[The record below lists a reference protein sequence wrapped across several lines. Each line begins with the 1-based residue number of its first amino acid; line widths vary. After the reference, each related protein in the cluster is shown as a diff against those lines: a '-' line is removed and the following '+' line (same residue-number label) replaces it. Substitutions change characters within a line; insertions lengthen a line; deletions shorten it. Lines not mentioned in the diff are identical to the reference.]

1 MEAVGGVPEA
11 AGGSGRRCSDIEFKN
26 MVTVN
31 VIGNDGKTALFTR
44 ACMEMIQAARTP
56 SMVITAETAY
66 AVGCVV
72 DELYCGTHPSTP
84 SQYSQSS
91 QSDILASGDG

>member
-1 MEAVGGVPEA
+1 VEAVGGVPEA
-11 AGGSGRRCSDIEFKN
+11 AGGSGMRCSGIEFKN

-91 QSDILASGDG
+91 QSDILASGDD

>member
-1 MEAVGGVPEA
+1 MEAVGGVPEV

-31 VIGNDGKTALFTR
+31 VIGNDGKTASFTR

-56 SMVITAETAY
+56 SMVISQPKRPTLWGVSSMSCTAGHTLRHPHSTAK
-66 AVGCVV
+66 VV
-72 DELYCGTHPSTP
+72 KVTS
-84 SQYSQSS
+84 
-91 QSDILASGDG
+91 